1 MRRILIV
8 GAGFAGMWSAL
19 GAARV
24 LDAAAQTDVEVALI
38 APEPYLHV
46 RPRFYESGV
55 SADAPADMKAPLGEL
70 FDAVGVRFIGGTVE
84 QIRCPT
90 NEIDAI
96 GSDGARFTLRY
107 DRLVLATGS
116 RLFRPDIPGLREHG
130 LSVDR
135 LDEAVAVAAHLRGL
149 TELPDTS
156 ARNTVVVVGGGFTGI
171 ETAAEMPARLRTIL
185 GDRAA
190 IKVILV
196 EQADAI
202 GPDLGSG
209 PRPVITQALESLGV
223 AWRVNAAV
231 TAIDAGAAWT
241 STGERIATRTV
252 IWTAGLRASD
262 LTQQIPAP
270 RDRLGRLHVG
280 DDLRVAGMANVFATG
295 DVALAVTD
303 TAGHHALM
311 SCQHALSQGKFAGHN
326 VAADLLGL
334 PTIPYRQPRY
344 VTCLDLGAWG
354 AVFTEGWDRE
364 VRFTGES
371 AKEIK
376 QTINTKWIYPPRAD
390 RTEALAAAAPIT

>member
-24 LDAAAQTDVEVALI
+24 LDAAAQTDVEIALI
-38 APEPYLHV
+38 APEPYLHI
-46 RPRFYESGV
+46 RPRFYEAVLS
-55 SADAPADMKAPLGEL
+55 DAPSDVKAPLAEL

-84 QIRCPT
+84 HIRCDA

-96 GSDGARFTLRY
+96 ASDGAPLTLRY

-116 RLFRPDIPGLREHG
+116 RLFRPDIPGLREHAF
-130 LSVDR
+130 SVDR
-135 LDEAVAVAAHLRGL
+135 LDEAVTLAVHLRGL
-149 TELPDTS
+149 ADLPDTS
-156 ARNTVVVVGGGFTGI
+156 ARNTVVIVGGGFTGI

-190 IKVILV
+190 INVIVV

-202 GPDLGSG
+202 GPDLGVR

-223 AWRVNAAV
+223 AWRLNAAV
-231 TAIDAGAAWT
+231 TAIDADAVWT

-262 LTQQIPAP
+262 LTQQIPAL

-280 DDLRVAGMANVFATG
+280 DDLRVAGIANVFATG

-303 TAGHHALM
+303 TEGHHALM

-354 AVFTEGWDRE
+354 AVFTEGWHRE
-364 VRFTGES
+364 VRFSGAR